1 MTQETV
7 INIAQNALM
16 TVLYVSAP
24 LLGVSLIVGLAVS
37 VFQATTQIQEQTL
50 SFIPKILSI
59 IIAIAVFG
67 TWMLNILTEYTNNL
81 YESILQ
87 FIR

>member
-1 MTQETV
+1 MTQDTV

-24 LLGVSLIVGLAVS
+24 LLGVSLVVGLAVS

-67 TWMLNILTEYTNNL
+67 VWMLNVLTEYTNNL

>member
-24 LLGVSLIVGLAVS
+24 LLGTSLIVGLAVS

-81 YESILQ
+81 YANILQ

>member
-1 MTQETV
+1 MAQETV

-24 LLGVSLIVGLAVS
+24 LLGISLIVGLAVS

-50 SFIPKILSI
+50 SFIPKILSVI
-59 IIAIAVFG
+59 VAIAVLG
-67 TWMLNILTEYTNNL
+67 SWMLNVLTEYTNNL
-81 YESILQ
+81 YDSILQ
-87 FIR
+87 LIR